1 MNTYSFPSR
10 PTRGEAIASSPTMS
24 GTSTG
29 AAGSHAVRSAI
40 QMSSRGA
47 VPTDAEMISQRPS
60 LLTLAP

>member
-1 MNTYSFPSR
+1 
-10 PTRGEAIASSPTMS
+10 MS
-24 GTSTG
+24 GTSAG

-60 LLTLAP
+60 RLTLTP